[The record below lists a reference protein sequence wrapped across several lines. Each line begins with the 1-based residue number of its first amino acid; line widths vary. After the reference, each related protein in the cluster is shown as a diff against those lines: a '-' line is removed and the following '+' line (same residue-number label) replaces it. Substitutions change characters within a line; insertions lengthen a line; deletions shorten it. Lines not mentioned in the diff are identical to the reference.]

1 MNKFKEWHSNIMI
14 SYMDKLNIGMY
25 GLAWLSWGKGIIMGI
40 ILMMLTGCTK
50 DEIVVNDGQLVFEI
64 SLDGDS
70 FDPYERYSVVT
81 SYGGTQLGI
90 DGKLRKIF
98 ILYLQIDDGEV
109 RLDRQH
115 FAMYLLDSDAV
126 ENGLLLD
133 TGTYT
138 WENPNNKYAGVEI
151 PGNDEYI
158 VWNEVIVGE
167 IIEPDE
173 DNFYDPLL
181 ICLTAEGEFYNPY
194 IERTMT
200 LSMRLENF
208 PIGQDITSTPY
219 GYLLD

>member
-1 MNKFKEWHSNIMI
+1 MK
-14 SYMDKLNIGMY
+14 KL
-25 GLAWLSWGKGIIMGI
+25 
-40 ILMMLTGCTK
+40 ILLLTLVLFFGCTK
-50 DEIVVNDGQLVFEI
+50 EEVVEENDGQLIFEI

-70 FDPYERYSVVT
+70 FDPYERYSLVN
-81 SYGGTQLGI
+81 SYGGTQWV

-98 ILYLQIDDGEV
+98 ILYLQIDDGEPRV
-109 RLDRQH
+109 DRQH

-138 WENPNNKYAGVEI
+138 WENPYNKYAGVEI

-167 IIEPDE
+167 IIEPSE
-173 DNFYDPLL
+173 ENFYDPSL

-200 LSMRLENF
+200 LSMRLQNF
-208 PIGQDITSTPY
+208 PIGQDVSSTPY
-219 GYLLD
+219 GYLID

>member
-1 MNKFKEWHSNIMI
+1 MNKFKEWHSNIMMN
-14 SYMDKLNIGMY
+14 YMDKLNIGMY

-40 ILMMLTGCTK
+40 ILMLLVGCSK
-50 DEIVVNDGQLVFEI
+50 DDVVVNDGQLIFEI

-70 FDPYERYSVVT
+70 FDPYERYSLVN
-81 SYGGTQLGI
+81 SYGGTQWV

-98 ILYLQIDDGEV
+98 ILYLQIDDGEA

-138 WENPNNKYAGVEI
+138 WENPDNKYAGVEI
-151 PGNDEYI
+151 PGNDEYV

-167 IIEPDE
+167 IITPYGP
-173 DNFYDPLL
+173 YDPLL

-208 PIGQDITSTPY
+208 PIGQDVTSTPY
-219 GYLLD
+219 GYLLN

>member
-1 MNKFKEWHSNIMI
+1 
-14 SYMDKLNIGMY
+14 MDKLNIEMY

-40 ILMMLTGCTK
+40 ILMMLIGCTK

-64 SLDGDS
+64 ALDGDS

-138 WENPNNKYAGVEI
+138 WENPDNKYAGVEI

-167 IIEPDE
+167 VITPYGP
-173 DNFYDPLL
+173 YDPLL

-194 IERTMT
+194 IQRTMT
-200 LSMRLENF
+200 LSMTLQNF

>member
-1 MNKFKEWHSNIMI
+1 MITKFKDWHTNIMI

-25 GLAWLSWGKGIIMGI
+25 GLAWLSWGKGIVMGI
-40 ILMMLTGCTK
+40 ILMMLLGCSK
-50 DEIVVNDGQLVFEI
+50 DDELVELEQIFEI

-81 SYGGTQLGI
+81 SYGGETIGI
-90 DGKLRKIF
+90 DGKLKKIF

-115 FAMYLLDSDAV
+115 FAMYLLDSDA
-126 ENGLLLD
+126 EDNGLLLD

-167 IIEPDE
+167 IIDPIRL
-173 DNFYDPLL
+173 YDPSL

-194 IERTMT
+194 IQRTMT

-208 PIGQDITSTPY
+208 PIGQDINSTPY
-219 GYLLD
+219 GYLLN

>member
-1 MNKFKEWHSNIMI
+1 
-14 SYMDKLNIGMY
+14 MDKLNIEMY

-40 ILMMLTGCTK
+40 ILMMLIGCTK

-64 SLDGDS
+64 ALDGDS

-81 SYGGTQLGI
+81 SYGGTQLGV
-90 DGKLRKIF
+90 DGKLKKIF

-138 WENPNNKYAGVEI
+138 WENPDNKYAGVEI

-167 IIEPDE
+167 IITPYGP
-173 DNFYDPLL
+173 YDPLL

-194 IERTMT
+194 IQRTMT
-200 LSMRLENF
+200 LSMTLQNF

>member
-14 SYMDKLNIGMY
+14 SYMDKLNIEMY

-40 ILMMLTGCTK
+40 ILMMLIGCTK
-50 DEIVVNDGQLVFEI
+50 EDVVEVNDGQLIFEI

-70 FDPYERYSVVT
+70 FDPYERYSLVN
-81 SYGGTQLGI
+81 SYGGTQWV

-98 ILYLQIDDGEV
+98 ILYLQTDDGEP
-109 RLDRQH
+109 RADRQH

-167 IIEPDE
+167 IITPYGP
-173 DNFYDPLL
+173 YDPLL

-200 LSMRLENF
+200 LSMTLQNF
-208 PIGQDITSTPY
+208 PIGQNITDTPY

>member
-1 MNKFKEWHSNIMI
+1 
-14 SYMDKLNIGMY
+14 MDKLNIGMY

-70 FDPYERYSVVT
+70 FDPYERYSLVN
-81 SYGGTQLGI
+81 SYGGTQWV

-98 ILYLQIDDGEV
+98 ILYLQIDDGEA

-126 ENGLLLD
+126 DNGLLLD
-133 TGTYT
+133 VGTYT
-138 WENPNNKYAGVEI
+138 WENPDNKYAGVEI

-167 IIEPDE
+167 IITPYGP
-173 DNFYDPLL
+173 YDPLL

-194 IERTMT
+194 IQRTMT
-200 LSMRLENF
+200 LSMTLQNF
-208 PIGQDITSTPY
+208 PIGQDISSTPY

>member
-1 MNKFKEWHSNIMI
+1 MK
-14 SYMDKLNIGMY
+14 KL
-25 GLAWLSWGKGIIMGI
+25 I
-40 ILMMLTGCTK
+40 ILLTLIIFFGCSK
-50 DEIVVNDGQLVFEI
+50 DDTENNDGQLIFEI

-70 FDPYERYSVVT
+70 FDPYERYSLVN
-81 SYGGTQLGI
+81 SYGGTQWV

-98 ILYLQIDDGEV
+98 ILYLQIDDGIPRV
-109 RLDRQH
+109 DRQH

-126 ENGLLLD
+126 ENDLLLD

-167 IIEPDE
+167 IIKPSEE
-173 DNFYDPLL
+173 NFYDPLL

-194 IERTMT
+194 VERTMT
-200 LSMRLENF
+200 LSMRLQNF
-208 PIGQDITSTPY
+208 PIGQNITDTPY

>member
-1 MNKFKEWHSNIMI
+1 MK
-14 SYMDKLNIGMY
+14 KLILL
-25 GLAWLSWGKGIIMGI
+25 LALAIFF
-40 ILMMLTGCTK
+40 GCTK

-64 SLDGDS
+64 ALDGDS
-70 FDPYERYSVVT
+70 FDPYERYSLVN
-81 SYGGTQLGI
+81 SYGGTQWV

-98 ILYLQIDDGEV
+98 ILYLQIDDGEP
-109 RLDRQH
+109 RADRQH

-126 ENGLLLD
+126 DNGLLLD
-133 TGTYT
+133 VGTYT

-167 IIEPDE
+167 IIEPSEE
-173 DNFYDPLL
+173 DFYDPLL

-194 IERTMT
+194 INRTMT

-208 PIGQDITSTPY
+208 PIGQDVTSTPY

>member
-1 MNKFKEWHSNIMI
+1 MK
-14 SYMDKLNIGMY
+14 KL
-25 GLAWLSWGKGIIMGI
+25 
-40 ILMMLTGCTK
+40 ILFLTLILFLGCSK
-50 DEIVVNDGQLVFEI
+50 DDVVEERKLLFEI

-70 FDPYERYSVVT
+70 FDPYERYSLVN
-81 SYGGTQLGI
+81 SYGGTQWV

-98 ILYLQIDDGEV
+98 ILYLQIDDGV
-109 RLDRQH
+109 PRADRQH

-133 TGTYT
+133 TGRYT
-138 WENPNNKYAGVEI
+138 WENPDNKYAGVEI

-167 IIEPDE
+167 IITPYGP
-173 DNFYDPLL
+173 YDPLL

-194 IERTMT
+194 IQRTMT
-200 LSMRLENF
+200 LSMTLQNF
-208 PIGQDITSTPY
+208 PIGQNITDTPY

>member
-1 MNKFKEWHSNIMI
+1 
-14 SYMDKLNIGMY
+14 MDKLNIEMY

-40 ILMMLTGCTK
+40 ILMMLIGCTK

-64 SLDGDS
+64 ALDGDS

-90 DGKLRKIF
+90 DGKLKKIF

-138 WENPNNKYAGVEI
+138 WENPDNKYAGVEI

-158 VWNEVIVGE
+158 VWNEVVVGE
-167 IIEPDE
+167 IITPYGP
-173 DNFYDPLL
+173 YDPLL

-194 IERTMT
+194 IQRTMT
-200 LSMRLENF
+200 LSMTLQNF

>member
-1 MNKFKEWHSNIMI
+1 MNKFKEWHSNIMMN
-14 SYMDKLNIGMY
+14 YMDKLNIGMY

-40 ILMMLTGCTK
+40 ILMLLVGCSK
-50 DEIVVNDGQLVFEI
+50 DDVVVNDGQLIFEI

-70 FDPYERYSVVT
+70 FDPYERYSLVN
-81 SYGGTQLGI
+81 SYGGTQWV

-98 ILYLQIDDGEV
+98 ILYLQIDDGEA

-138 WENPNNKYAGVEI
+138 WENPDNKYAGVEI
-151 PGNDEYI
+151 PGNDEYV

-167 IIEPDE
+167 IITPYGP
-173 DNFYDPLL
+173 YDPLL
-181 ICLTAEGEFYNPY
+181 ICLTAEGEFYAD
-194 IERTMT
+194 
-200 LSMRLENF
+200 LDL
-208 PIGQDITSTPY
+208 DIF
-219 GYLLD
+219 

>member
-40 ILMMLTGCTK
+40 ILMMLIGCTK

-81 SYGGTQLGI
+81 SYGGTQLGV
-90 DGKLRKIF
+90 DGKLKKIF

-167 IIEPDE
+167 IITPYGP
-173 DNFYDPLL
+173 YDPLL

-194 IERTMT
+194 IQRTMT
-200 LSMRLENF
+200 LSMTLQNF
-208 PIGQDITSTPY
+208 PIGQDISSTPY

>member
-25 GLAWLSWGKGIIMGI
+25 GLAWLSWGKGIMMGI
-40 ILMMLTGCTK
+40 ILMMLIGCTK

-64 SLDGDS
+64 ALDGDS
-70 FDPYERYSVVT
+70 FDPYERYSVVN
-81 SYGGTQLGI
+81 SFGGTQWV

-138 WENPNNKYAGVEI
+138 WENPNNKFAGVEI
-151 PGNDEYI
+151 PGDDEYV

-167 IIEPDE
+167 IVTPYGP
-173 DNFYDPLL
+173 YDPLL

-194 IERTMT
+194 IQRTMT
-200 LSMRLENF
+200 LSMTLQNF

>member
-1 MNKFKEWHSNIMI
+1 
-14 SYMDKLNIGMY
+14 MDKLNIGMY

-40 ILMMLTGCTK
+40 ILMMLIGCTK

-70 FDPYERYSVVT
+70 FDPYERYSVVN
-81 SYGGTQLGI
+81 SFGGTQWV

-138 WENPNNKYAGVEI
+138 WENPDNKYAGVEI

-167 IIEPDE
+167 IITPYGP
-173 DNFYDPLL
+173 YDPLL
-181 ICLTAEGEFYNPY
+181 ICLTAEGEF
-194 IERTMT
+194 
-200 LSMRLENF
+200 
-208 PIGQDITSTPY
+208 STPA
-219 GYLLD
+219 YLLLGFSQV

>member
-25 GLAWLSWGKGIIMGI
+25 GLAWLSWGKGIMMGI
-40 ILMMLTGCTK
+40 ILMMLIGCTK

-64 SLDGDS
+64 ALDGDS

-90 DGKLRKIF
+90 DGKLKKIF
-98 ILYLQIDDGEV
+98 ILYLQIDDGEA

-133 TGTYT
+133 TGRYT
-138 WENPNNKYAGVEI
+138 WENPDNKYAGVEI

-167 IIEPDE
+167 IITPYGP
-173 DNFYDPLL
+173 YDPLL

-194 IERTMT
+194 IQRTMT
-200 LSMRLENF
+200 LSMRLLNF

>member
-1 MNKFKEWHSNIMI
+1 MK
-14 SYMDKLNIGMY
+14 KLILL
-25 GLAWLSWGKGIIMGI
+25 LA
-40 ILMMLTGCTK
+40 LTLFFGCTK

-90 DGKLRKIF
+90 DGKLKKIF

-167 IIEPDE
+167 IVTPYGP
-173 DNFYDPLL
+173 YDPLL

-194 IERTMT
+194 IQRTMT
-200 LSMRLENF
+200 LSMRLLNF

>member
-1 MNKFKEWHSNIMI
+1 
-14 SYMDKLNIGMY
+14 MDKLNIGMY

-40 ILMMLTGCTK
+40 ILMMLIGCTK

-138 WENPNNKYAGVEI
+138 WENPDNKYAGVEI

-167 IIEPDE
+167 IITPYGP
-173 DNFYDPLL
+173 YDPLL

-194 IERTMT
+194 IQRTMT
-200 LSMRLENF
+200 LSMTLQNF
-208 PIGQDITSTPY
+208 PIGQDISSTPY

>member
-1 MNKFKEWHSNIMI
+1 MKK
-14 SYMDKLNIGMY
+14 
-25 GLAWLSWGKGIIMGI
+25 I
-40 ILMMLTGCTK
+40 ILLTLLTLFFGCSK
-50 DEIVVNDGQLVFEI
+50 DDTVVNDGQLIFEI

-70 FDPYERYSVVT
+70 FDPYERYSLVN
-81 SYGGTQLGI
+81 SYGGTQWV

-98 ILYLQIDDGEV
+98 ILYLQIDDGEA

-126 ENGLLLD
+126 DNDLLLD

-138 WENPNNKYAGVEI
+138 WENPDNKYAGVEI

-167 IIEPDE
+167 IIEPSE
-173 DNFYDPLL
+173 ENFYDPLL

-194 IERTMT
+194 VERTMT
-200 LSMRLENF
+200 LSLRLQNF
-208 PIGQDITSTPY
+208 PIGQNITDTPY

>member
-40 ILMMLTGCTK
+40 ILMMLIGCTK

-138 WENPNNKYAGVEI
+138 WENPDNKYAGVEI

-167 IIEPDE
+167 IITPYGP
-173 DNFYDPLL
+173 YDPLL

-194 IERTMT
+194 IQRTMT
-200 LSMRLENF
+200 LSMTLQNF
-208 PIGQDITSTPY
+208 PIGQDISSTPY